1 MSASKH
7 DWGLIFAGVALAAA
21 GFFCMLAPGLTI
33 VTIAAVV
40 GAFFLVAGVF
50 DIISYIRLRNI
61 LPRSGWELAYAII
74 DVLLGLIFL
83 LHPLA
88 FSAVVPWLV
97 GVCFVAFGVFEV
109 IASVKA
115 HGWGV
120 PMWGWALFS
129 GVLNVLCGIAF
140 FVTPQML
147 SVFLAIILLVRVGAV
162 ARFIYCMVR
171 LAAAEEQAAQYKKRA
186 RNTVIFYVIAESIWQ
201 IKDLILYYYS

>member
-88 FSAVVPWLV
+88 FSAEGARLGRADV
-97 GVCFVAFGVFEV
+97 GMGPVQRRAERAVRHRVLRHASDAQRVFGHYP
-109 IASVKA
+109 A
-115 HGWGV
+115 
-120 PMWGWALFS
+120 
-129 GVLNVLCGIAF
+129 
-140 FVTPQML
+140 
-147 SVFLAIILLVRVGAV
+147 GA
-162 ARFIYCMVR
+162 RCKPDGVR
-171 LAAAEEQAAQYKKRA
+171 LERGTLYHDVALRVYRIWAYPSIAVWRA
-186 RNTVIFYVIAESIWQ
+186 CR
-201 IKDLILYYYS
+201 

>member
-21 GFFCMLAPGLTI
+21 GFFCMSAPGLTI

-120 PMWGWALFS
+120 PMWGMGPVQRRAERVVRHR
-129 GVLNVLCGIAF
+129 VLRDASDA
-140 FVTPQML
+140 QR
-147 SVFLAIILLVRVGAV
+147 VFGHHPAGA
-162 ARFIYCMVR
+162 RCNPDGVR
-171 LAAAEEQAAQYKKRA
+171 LERGTLYHDVALRVYRIWAYRPIAVWRA
-186 RNTVIFYVIAESIWQ
+186 CR
-201 IKDLILYYYS
+201 